1 MPFINGKFYVNP
13 SYGRALEAARL
24 AGLTPPQND
33 STERD
38 QQDQGGHWVTID
50 HRHVFIR
57 ETWQRIAQIARKYN
71 GSSDWAYSKR
81 KDNFPANT
89 DKCNKYVYD
98 VTKEAGAE
106 ALTKGSN
113 DKMRPPLAGE
123 WADPSVSIQN
133 WRVLAP
139 GERPQLGDV
148 AAYPLPGHA
157 TYTGHSGI
165 VTAVD
170 ADGTVHAIAAHADVV
185 GPDDKFQPTNK
196 RVVFRRY
203 SGGR

>member
-1 MPFINGKFYVNP
+1 MSP
-13 SYGRALEAARL
+13 SYGRALEAVRL
-24 AGLTPPQND
+24 AGLSSPQND
-33 STERD
+33 STERA

-57 ETWQRIAQIARKYN
+57 ETWQRIAQTARKYN
-71 GSSDWAYSKR
+71 GSSVWAYSKR

-106 ALTKGSN
+106 ARTKGSKG
-113 DKMRPPLAGE
+113 KMRPLLAGE
-123 WADPSVSIQN
+123 WANPSVSIPN

-139 GERPQLGDV
+139 AERPQPGDV

-157 TYTGHSGI
+157 TCTGHSGI
-165 VTAVD
+165 VTSVD

-185 GPDDKFQPTNK
+185 GPDDKFQSTNK
-196 RVVFRRY
+196 RVLFRRY